1 MHFLIKALLATRVD
15 GDLPNKLATIKLSL
29 CESDLMSGLKEKM
42 SGRALSETYACM
54 YANHVGSYLANT

>member
-1 MHFLIKALLATRVD
+1 MAIYRINW
-15 GDLPNKLATIKLSL
+15 LPAFKLSL